1 MTISRIRKAAL
12 LSCVAITLQ
21 FGSACSPAEVL
32 EGARQLGVELTS
44 DQAEAL
50 SGHLTV
56 VDTPAEVEAL
66 IRATWPDHAEDRAVA
81 IATCES
87 GLAPNAKNRTSSA
100 SGVFQL
106 MAAHWRG
113 RFDPFNARAN
123 IAYAYRLWQSSGW
136 SPWVCRG

>member
-1 MTISRIRKAAL
+1 MMSRSRRAAAL
-12 LSCVAITLQ
+12 LLVTALSL
-21 FGSACSPAEVL
+21 FSSACSPADVL
-32 EGARQLGVELTS
+32 EGARQLGVELTG

-66 IRATWPDHAEDRAVA
+66 IRATWPDHAEDRAVRVA
-81 IATCES
+81 RCES
-87 GLAPNAKNRTSSA
+87 GLNPNAKNRTSSA
-100 SGVFQL
+100 SGTFQL
-106 MAAHWRG
+106 LAIHWRG

>member
-1 MTISRIRKAAL
+1 MMSRSRRAAAL
-12 LSCVAITLQ
+12 LLVTALSL
-21 FGSACSPAEVL
+21 FSSACSPADVL
-32 EGARQLGVELTS
+32 EGARQLGVELTG

-66 IRATWPDHAEDRAVA
+66 IRATWPDHAEDRAVRVA
-81 IATCES
+81 RCES
-87 GLAPNAKNRTSSA
+87 GLNPNAKNRTSSA
-100 SGVFQL
+100 SGVMQL
-106 MAAHWRG
+106 LAIHWRG
-113 RFDPFNARAN
+113 RFDPFDARAN

>member
-1 MTISRIRKAAL
+1 MMSRSRRAAAL
-12 LSCVAITLQ
+12 LLVTALSL
-21 FGSACSPAEVL
+21 FSSACSPADVL
-32 EGARQLGVELTS
+32 EGARQLGVELTG

-81 IATCES
+81 IAKCES
-87 GLAPNAKNRTSSA
+87 GLNPNAKNRTSSA
-100 SGVFQL
+100 SGVMQL
-106 MAAHWRG
+106 LAIHWRG

>member
-1 MTISRIRKAAL
+1 MMSRSRRAAAL
-12 LSCVAITLQ
+12 LLVTALSL
-21 FGSACSPAEVL
+21 FSSACSPADVL
-32 EGARQLGVELTS
+32 EGARQLGVELTG

-66 IRATWPDHAEDRAVA
+66 IRATWPDHAEDRAVRVA
-81 IATCES
+81 RCES
-87 GLAPNAKNRTSSA
+87 GLNPNAKNRTSSA
-100 SGVFQL
+100 SGTFQL
-106 MAAHWRG
+106 IAAHWRG
-113 RFDPFNARAN
+113 RFDPFDARAN

>member
-21 FGSACSPAEVL
+21 FGSACSPADVL
-32 EGARQLGVELTS
+32 EGARKLGIELTS

-66 IRATWPDHAEDRAVA
+66 IRATWPDSAEDRAVR
-81 IATCES
+81 IARCES
-87 GLAPNAKNRTSSA
+87 GLNPNAKNRTSTA
-100 SGVFQL
+100 SGTFQL
-106 MAAHWRG
+106 IAAHWRG
-113 RFDPFNARAN
+113 RFDPFDARAN